1 MPAVRMSGQLAVRTV
16 VVFVDTLGHIR
27 DKARPARQF
36 FQIFLLLLRQI
47 LAFFQSIK
55 STFHLAVHQVLRAAV
70 HPRARKR
77 LILPR
82 HLNQI
87 VFPPSLNDAA
97 SLRIAR
103 DTRFMA
109 DTQSGRNTRDFM
121 VYRLAGL
128 AAAVIRVIDNRQT
141 KMLDPDTQSI
151 RYRHTTF
158 SKRDRKPDHK
168 PRTTINN
175 HRHLRLKRPAVYRMS
190 HLRLKAVAVAD
201 PNIVRLQSPPIT
213 FHIRQQRFIS
223 RPRFPAALLHNQREL
238 VPNAPYHTQARH
250 IIDRHISRFR
260 PLHKPAV
267 AVCQFRLGRDTVK
280 LHKHRQPTV
289 ALNRLNRLR
298 RLRSQSNQP
307 LRRVFRFQI
316 SRDPAV

>member
-1 MPAVRMSGQLAVRTV
+1 
-16 VVFVDTLGHIR
+16 
-27 DKARPARQF
+27 
-36 FQIFLLLLRQI
+36 
-47 LAFFQSIK
+47 
-55 STFHLAVHQVLRAAV
+55 
-70 HPRARKR
+70 
-77 LILPR
+77 
-82 HLNQI
+82 
-87 VFPPSLNDAA
+87 
-97 SLRIAR
+97 
-103 DTRFMA
+103 
-109 DTQSGRNTRDFM
+109 M

-128 AAAVIRVIDNRQT
+128 AAAVIRVVDNRQT
-141 KMLDPDTQSI
+141 KVLDPDTQSV

-175 HRHLRLKRPAVYRMS
+175 HRHFRLKRPAVYRMS

-238 VPNAPYHTQARH
+238 VPNAPHHTQVRH
-250 IIDRHISRFR
+250 IIDRHIFRFR

-267 AVCQFRLGRDTVK
+267 AVRQFWRGRDIVK

-289 ALNRLNRLR
+289 ALNRLNHLR

-307 LRRVFRFQI
+307 LCRVFRLKVG
-316 SRDPAV
+316 RYPAV